1 LIPRSPGRSRRS
13 CRPSA
18 SRRRGHRSSRSGFP
32 RGSSACT
39 PRWPFGCTEW
49 SRGYVDAHADE
60 LVQVVPEVVIIDE
73 LHQLLNAAA
82 VVLKPRLA
90 LVEFLND
97 VADLPA
103 GIACVQGEVR
113 WFSAAFSLRRFL
125 LSFFL
130 SLRLSSQVSP
140 LLNSRH
146 SSPSSQSSMFYK
158 LSGF

>member
-1 LIPRSPGRSRRS
+1 MITRSPGRFRRS
-13 CRPSA
+13 CRPFG
-18 SRRRGHRSSRSGFP
+18 SRRCGHRSSRSGFL
-32 RGSSACT
+32 RGSSGCT
-39 PRWPFGCTEW
+39 PIWLFGCTEW
-49 SRGYVDAHADE
+49 GWGYVDAHADQ

-73 LHQLLNAAA
+73 LDQFLNAAA

-90 LVEFLND
+90 LVKFLDD
-97 VADLPA
+97 VANLPSGLA
-103 GIACVQGEVR
+103 FVQEEVR

-130 SLRLSSQVSP
+130 SLRRSSQVSP